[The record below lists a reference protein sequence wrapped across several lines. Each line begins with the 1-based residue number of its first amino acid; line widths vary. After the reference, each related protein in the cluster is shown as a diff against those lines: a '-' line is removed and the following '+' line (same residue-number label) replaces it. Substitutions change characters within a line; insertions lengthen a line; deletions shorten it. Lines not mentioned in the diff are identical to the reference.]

1 MTNIMR
7 SSAMVIHIIVFIFVA
22 IFTIGVPDIVFEAI
36 VLVSFVWA
44 VALVIHTEVEAS
56 GTRMHR
62 PSFHFPN
69 IHRAILFV
77 STRTASHTAGSSLV
91 LILCCGGRYSVP
103 NLMQ

>member
-1 MTNIMR
+1 MMSNTMGINL
-7 SSAMVIHIIVFIFVA
+7 VQFIVVSLFVA
-22 IFTIGVPDIVFEAI
+22 SAGIPFPSAEAI

-44 VALVIHTEVEAS
+44 VALVIHSEVEAS